1 MKREEEELIGPLQGE
16 AVQQVEENLNVD
28 AISERVEL
36 NLSDGIVTI
45 EVRVRCERLVPI
57 RGTKDMFRKSA
68 VVVTRKIEIDM
79 MVSPDR
85 KAMYDAAVSLSK
97 KSDHPTNPNDN
108 NLRLSTK
115 DTFELYCKLMEIADE
130 AGDSN
135 EGLLFGSLHIDKEL
149 EENTRLPFGA
159 SSPEALITEDDLLS
173 PNNSSIYQRQ
183 RTCLA

>member
-1 MKREEEELIGPLQGE
+1 M
-16 AVQQVEENLNVD
+16 EENLNVD
-28 AISERVEL
+28 AISEKVEL
-36 NLSDGIVTI
+36 HLSDGVVTI

-68 VVVTRKIEIDM
+68 VIVTRKIEIDM
-79 MVSPDR
+79 SVSPER

-97 KSDHPTNPNDN
+97 KADHSADTNDN
-108 NLRLSTK
+108 CLRLSTR

-149 EENTRLPFGA
+149 EEDTRLPFGV
-159 SSPEALITEDDLLS
+159 SSPEALITEDDLIS
-173 PNNSSIYQRQ
+173 PNNYSAYHKQ
-183 RTCLA
+183 RTRLG